1 MDTLEAVIWCLVTTD
16 TFKDCLLNAVN
27 LGLDTD
33 TIAALAGGLA
43 GLYYGYDE
51 IPKEWLEVLKLRGE
65 LEQLCE

>member
-1 MDTLEAVIWCLVTTD
+1 M
-16 TFKDCLLNAVN
+16 KAVN

-51 IPKEWLEVLKLRGE
+51 IPKEWLEVLKLRDE
-65 LEQLCE
+65 LEQLCGWFDRRFRPLIV